1 MGTRGVG
8 TVDHS
13 VFDDHPDGVII
24 AGPDGLVEYVNPR
37 IVAMAR
43 ARDDEMLGM
52 HLSVAVPFDDLNGNS
67 WYDSTHPYDGLDIRT
82 RLSES
87 SWWSPKGSEYL
98 ITASLVRDRRG
109 GPVQRVVVSVRN
121 ARIRNQADRERSD
134 LVATVAHELRSPLTG
149 IKGFTST
156 LLTKWDKFSEQ
167 QRQLMLET
175 VDSDADRLSRLITEL
190 LDAARIDAGRL
201 TLKRGPVRLDEV
213 VRHVL
218 TNVSGG
224 ATDPFEV
231 TIKDDLDLIWGD
243 SDRIHQVVTN
253 LVENAM
259 RHGFGLREIVV
270 QNTRDP
276 AFVGGVSLQ
285 IHDNGPGIP
294 EEMRQ
299 RVFSRFWRAGPG
311 AGSGLGMYIVR
322 GIVEEHGGAID
333 IQDAEGGGAQ
343 IRVWFPI
350 NEPASMSD

>member
-1 MGTRGVG
+1 M
-8 TVDHS
+8 DL
-13 VFDDHPDGVII
+13 DDFPDGIII
-24 AGPDGLVEYVNPR
+24 AGADGTVEYVNKR
-37 IVAMAR
+37 IRAMAR
-43 ARDDEMLGM
+43 AEGDEMIGM
-52 HLSVAVPFDDLNGNS
+52 HLNEAVPFDDLNSNS
-67 WYDSTHPYDGLDIRT
+67 WYDSTHPYDGIATRT
-82 RLSES
+82 RISEQA
-87 SWWSPKGSEYL
+87 WWSPKGSEYL
-98 ITASLVRDRRG
+98 ITASLVRDRPA

-121 ARIRNQADRERSD
+121 ARVRNQRDRERSD

-156 LLTKWDKFSEQ
+156 LLTKWDKFSEE

-201 TLKRGPVRLDEV
+201 TLRRGPVKLDEV
-213 VRHVL
+213 VRRVL

-224 ATDPFEV
+224 SAEPFE
-231 TIKDDLDLIWGD
+231 ISIGDDLDLIWGD
-243 SDRIHQVVTN
+243 SDRITQVVTN

-259 RHGFGLREIVV
+259 RHGFGLREVAV
-270 QNTRDP
+270 QNTQHPDYQ
-276 AFVGGVSLQ
+276 GGVSLQ
-285 IHDNGPGIP
+285 VHDNGPGIP

-322 GIVEEHGGAID
+322 GIVEEHGGKID

-350 NEPASMSD
+350 NEPDSMTD

>member
-1 MGTRGVG
+1 METAHD
-8 TVDHS
+8 T
-13 VFDDHPDGVII
+13 VFDDYPDGVII
-24 AGPDGLVEYVNPR
+24 AGPDGLVEYVNAR
-37 IVAMAR
+37 IVSMAR
-43 ARDDEMLGM
+43 AEDDEMLGM

-67 WYDSTHPYDGLDIRT
+67 WYDSTRPYDGLNIRT
-82 RLSES
+82 RISES

-98 ITASLVRDRRG
+98 ITASLVRHRRG

-156 LLTKWDKFSEQ
+156 LLSKWDKFSDE

-201 TLKRGPVRLDEV
+201 TLKRGPVKLDEV

-224 ATDPFEV
+224 ASDPFEV

-259 RHGFGLREIVV
+259 RHGFGLREVVV
-270 QNTRDP
+270 QNTRHPD
-276 AFVGGVSLQ
+276 FRGGVSLQ

>member
-1 MGTRGVG
+1 M
-8 TVDHS
+8 DY
-13 VFDDHPDGVII
+13 DDYPDGVII
-24 AGPDGLVEYVNPR
+24 AGPDGSVDYVNPR
-37 IVAMAR
+37 IRIMAR
-43 ARDDEMLGM
+43 AIGDEMLGM
-52 HLSVAVPFDDLNGNS
+52 HLKEAVPFDDLNGNS
-67 WYDSTHPYDGLDIRT
+67 WYDCMQPYDGIATRT
-82 RLSES
+82 RISEQ

-98 ITASLVRDRRG
+98 ITASLIRDRAA
-109 GPVQRVVVSVRN
+109 GPVQKVIVSVRN
-121 ARIRNQADRERSD
+121 ARIRNQRDRERSD

-156 LLTKWDKFSEQ
+156 LLSKWDKFSEE

-175 VDSDADRLSRLITEL
+175 VDADADRLSRLITEL

-218 TNVSGG
+218 TNLSGG
-224 ATDPFEV
+224 SADPFG
-231 TIKDDLDLIWGD
+231 INIGDDLALIWGD

-259 RHGFGLREIVV
+259 RHGHGLKEIVL
-270 QNTRDP
+270 QNTKHP
-276 AFVGGVSLQ
+276 EYQGGVSLQ
-285 IHDNGPGIP
+285 VHDQGPGIP
-294 EEMRQ
+294 PEMRQ

-322 GIVEEHGGAID
+322 GIVEEHGGKID

-350 NEPASMSD
+350 NEPDSMTD

>member
-1 MGTRGVG
+1 MDY
-8 TVDHS
+8 DHY
-13 VFDDHPDGVII
+13 PDGVII
-24 AGPDGLVEYVNPR
+24 AGPDGSVEYVNSR
-37 IVAMAR
+37 IRVMAR
-43 ARDDEMLGM
+43 AVGDEMLGM
-52 HLSVAVPFDDLNGNS
+52 HLKEAVPFDDLNGNS
-67 WYDSTHPYDGLDIRT
+67 WYDCTQPYEGLTTRT
-82 RLSES
+82 RISEQ

-98 ITASLVRDRRG
+98 ITASLVRSRPG
-109 GPVQRVVVSVRN
+109 GPVQKVIVAVRN
-121 ARIRNQADRERSD
+121 ARVRNQRDRERSD

-149 IKGFTST
+149 IKGFTAT
-156 LLTKWDKFSEQ
+156 LLSKWDKFSEE

-175 VDSDADRLSRLITEL
+175 VDADADRLSRLITEL

-201 TLKRGPVRLDEV
+201 TLKRGPVRLEEV

-224 ATDPFEV
+224 SADPFE
-231 TIKDDLDLIWGD
+231 ISIGSDLELIWGD

-270 QNTRDP
+270 QNTEHPDYR
-276 AFVGGVSLQ
+276 GGVSLQ
-285 IHDNGPGIP
+285 VHDHGPGIP

-322 GIVEEHGGAID
+322 GIVEEHGGKID
-333 IQDAEGGGAQ
+333 IQDAEGGGANV
-343 IRVWFPI
+343 RVWFPI
-350 NEPASMSD
+350 NEPDSMTD